1 MNTLLLASASLAD
14 RVAIVAQLEV
24 LDIELTA
31 DISDAIKAVDAAK
44 AILLERQAHRDDLY
58 AQHSAI
64 SAAIAELRAFDDSM
78 HQVDMF
84 GGAA

>member
-1 MNTLLLASASLAD
+1 MKE
-14 RVAIVAQLEV
+14 IIAQLEV

-64 SAAIAELRAFDDSM
+64 SAAIAELRAFDDYASLPE
-78 HQVDMF
+78 
-84 GGAA
+84 